1 MPKVKTVFTGIAA
14 LIAAGG
20 VPPGASAQISSGYSG
35 SSSMTTFDN
44 EEGMRTLGTFGN
56 CYVSNHLAD
65 ALALIATEP
74 GSRAEA
80 DVYRRLFRRDSQSCL
95 GENTELRVPVSLVR
109 GAIAE
114 GLYKRGTVLPANL
127 VQVAPAAGAPIR
139 TLSEAA
145 RCYLA
150 AHRDEA
156 RALVERT
163 PPGGRREFE
172 ALNTMAP
179 AFFRCVP
186 DTGRGRS
193 FDATLI
199 RFRLAEALFRMAAAP
214 PVAAGQR

>member
-1 MPKVKTVFTGIAA
+1 MPKVKRVFIGIAA
-14 LIAAGG
+14 LLAAGLTHQA
-20 VPPGASAQISSGYSG
+20 ASAQVGAGYSG

-44 EEGMRTLGTFGN
+44 EEGMRTLGVFGI
-56 CYVSNHLAD
+56 CYASNNLTD

-80 DVYRRLFRRDSQSCL
+80 DTYRRLFRRDSQSCL
-95 GENTELRVPVSLVR
+95 GEATELRVPVSLVR

-114 GLYKRGTVLPANL
+114 GLYKRGAALPANL
-127 VQVAPAAGAPIR
+127 ALAAPAAGAPIR

-145 RCYLA
+145 RCYIA

-156 RALVERT
+156 RALVERI
-163 PPGGRREFE
+163 PPGGRRELA
-172 ALNTMAP
+172 ALNAMAP

-186 DTGRGRS
+186 DTARGRS

-199 RFRLAEALFRMAAAP
+199 RFRLAEALFRMAPAP
-214 PVAAGQR
+214 PAAAGQR